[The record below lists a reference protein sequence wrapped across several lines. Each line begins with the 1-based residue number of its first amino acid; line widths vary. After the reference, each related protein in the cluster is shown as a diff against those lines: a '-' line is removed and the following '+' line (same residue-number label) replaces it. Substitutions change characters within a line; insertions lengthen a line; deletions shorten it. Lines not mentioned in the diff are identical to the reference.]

1 VIKKTIFAL
10 DIIAFLILI
19 FTPALFVPAYFFD
32 REVSTVAILGAG
44 HPPYV
49 IMTAEKA
56 KWGNFLFP
64 LLTLLIICN
73 FYYLFAFLK
82 KRLRKKQI

>member
-1 VIKKTIFAL
+1 VIKKAIFAI
-10 DIIAFLILI
+10 DILALFILI

-32 REVSTVAILGAG
+32 KEVSTVAILGTG
-44 HPPYV
+44 HPPFV

-64 LLTLLIICN
+64 IFIVLIIWN
-73 FYYLFAFLK
+73 FYYLTVFIM
-82 KRLRKKQI
+82 KRIRKK

>member
-1 VIKKTIFAL
+1 MIKKTIFAI
-10 DIIAFLILI
+10 DILALFVLI
-19 FTPALFVPAYFFD
+19 FTPALFVPAYLFD
-32 REVSTVAILGAG
+32 KEVSTVAILGTG

-64 LLTLLIICN
+64 VLIALMIWN
-73 FYYLFAFLK
+73 FYYLSVFII
-82 KRLRKKQI
+82 KRVRKK